1 MPGPGDTAMG
11 KTDLVSPFVDL
22 MTCGQ
27 YRGRIQ
33 GIWGGVPEVG
43 AEEPRDELD
52 QCLQSS
58 EEGGPRSATTSIRKR
73 LDKISSQFQ
82 R

>member
-22 MTCGQ
+22 MTSGQ

-33 GIWGGVPEVG
+33 GIWGGVPE
-43 AEEPRDELD
+43 
-52 QCLQSS
+52 
-58 EEGGPRSATTSIRKR
+58 GGGGRRT
-73 LDKISSQFQ
+73 
-82 R
+82 

>member
-1 MPGPGDTAMG
+1 MASTGEG
-11 KTDLVSPFVDL
+11 S
-22 MTCGQ
+22 
-27 YRGRIQ
+27 RGF
-33 GIWGGVPEVG
+33 GVGYLKEVG

-58 EEGGPRSATTSIRKR
+58 EEGGPRSATRSTRKR
-73 LDKISSQFQ
+73 SDKISSQFQ